1 MKIKYLIEKLQRE
14 NPEEELVF
22 ILDDNR
28 SQYYVVEFKP
38 FLHAGPKK
46 FIDKQ
51 GKEYTT
57 SVVMI
62 KAKKY
67 NPQ

>member
-1 MKIKYLIEKLQRE
+1 MRIKYVIERLQRE

-22 ILDDNR
+22 ILDGDT
-28 SQYYVVEFKP
+28 SQYYLLDPMP

-46 FIDKQ
+46 FTDKR
-51 GKEYTT
+51 GNEYFT

-62 KAKKY
+62 KAKK
-67 NPQ
+67 QEK